1 MRYVRSDVKGLS
13 IARNLGLE
21 STEREVVL
29 YTDDDCRAVDGWVD
43 VDPRALRRRVGGS
56 GDRTDARPH
65 PRRSSRPAANAAS
78 GSTRTVSGL
87 DGGHGAL
94 MAFRRSTV
102 QELGGFDEVLGAGR
116 ELAGAEDLDMF
127 CRVLAAGRAI
137 VHDEDSVVHH
147 VNTREGDAYTTLH
160 HGYGL
165 GLGALANKWVRLQP
179 AVGVPLSA
187 VLVKRTTMR
196 ALRQRRDPRRGPA
209 ERAMLRGIAAGFLK
223 AARMRLDGERFVDD
237 HRPPAVNPVP
247 VRAHRTA
254 MRGAAPMGDTRPVTV
269 ELMRTLD
276 EKFIANTIVF
286 EAARPAA
293 GFIAEG
299 AALRLADGSLDRELI
314 RRIIAGG
321 SRRIPALRQRLMPLA
336 ARPHDPRLGA
346 DRTPRPRLSRSLPR
360 RGDR

>member
-1 MRYVRSDVKGLS
+1 MPAPSDLAVVVCSRERADMLAQSLASIVAATPGDVEILVVDSASTTTATREVAESAGVRYVRSDVKGLS

-29 YTDDDCRAVDGWVD
+29 YTDDDCRAVDGWVASILAHFGD
-43 VDPRALRRRVGGS
+43 ESVGAVTGRMLDHTLVDHETGGERRV
-56 GDRTDARPH
+56 RL
-65 PRRSSRPAANAAS
+65 
-78 GSTRTVSGL
+78 TRTLSGL

-94 MAFRRSTV
+94 MAFRRATV
-102 QELGGFDEVLGAGR
+102 MELGGFDEVLGAGR

-127 CRVLAAGRAI
+127 CRVLAAGSAI

-179 AVGVPLSA
+179 AVGVSLSA

-196 ALRQRRDPRRGPA
+196 ALRRRRDPRRGPA

-237 HRPPAVNPVP
+237 HRPPVVNPVP
-247 VRAHRTA
+247 SGRTA
-254 MRGAAPMGDTRPVTV
+254 
-269 ELMRTLD
+269 L
-276 EKFIANTIVF
+276 
-286 EAARPAA
+286 
-293 GFIAEG
+293 
-299 AALRLADGSLDRELI
+299 
-314 RRIIAGG
+314 
-321 SRRIPALRQRLMPLA
+321 Q
-336 ARPHDPRLGA
+336 
-346 DRTPRPRLSRSLPR
+346 
-360 RGDR
+360 